1 MKLIRLT
8 HHYPLFFHKI
18 PKAYHN
24 NTPLKN
30 KNQNKM
36 QTKTTKN
43 TQTKPKYQQNQ
54 KPPTTP
60 PKQVKK
66 DRVNALNKVDI

>member
-1 MKLIRLT
+1 MKLIRPT
-8 HHYPLFFHKI
+8 HQYPLFFHKI

-24 NTPLKN
+24 TNTPLKK

-43 TQTKPKYQQNQ
+43 QPNKTKIPKKPKTQS
-54 KPPTTP
+54 TTP
-60 PKQVKK
+60 PKQT
-66 DRVNALNKVDI
+66 NTG